1 MYNNNTIPEP
11 PKRYGVSN
19 RPVILLNTIITIIGL
34 LLITVSILAV
44 KAHLLNSIFL
54 TLIILILMACSF
66 LIVNALQK
74 ARIIKFR
81 DQWWLKVAHKWFRA
95 EYKIALNPFDLKR
108 VYQGIPV
115 KASGDEYYVLIRLDE
130 NKIPYLDKAYNLED
144 LFVNQGY
151 SENPRYSITQKE
163 TLPEDAFIGS
173 LPYKNKTIYYTNA
186 GSELKDY

>member
-11 PKRYGVSN
+11 PNRYGVSN

-34 LLITVSILAV
+34 FLIIISILAV
-44 KAHLLNSIFL
+44 KAHLLTSIFL
-54 TLIILILMACSF
+54 TLIILILMACGF
-66 LIVNALQK
+66 IIVNALQK

-115 KASGDEYYVLIRLDE
+115 KSSGDKYYVLIRLDE
-130 NKIPYLDKAYNLED
+130 NKIPYLDKAYDLED

-151 SENPRYSITQKE
+151 GENPRYSITQKE